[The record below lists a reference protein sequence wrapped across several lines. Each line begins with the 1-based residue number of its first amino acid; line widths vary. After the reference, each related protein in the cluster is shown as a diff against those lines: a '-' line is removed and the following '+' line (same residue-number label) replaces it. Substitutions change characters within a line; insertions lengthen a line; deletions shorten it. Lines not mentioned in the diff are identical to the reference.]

1 MDSFIRRAAGRG
13 SGDHP
18 RSTITDGDDAFTRR
32 AKELGVAPDLVDAAR
47 AVVPNAGDLS
57 GAALHSALERAISD
71 RPSLRVAE
79 SRAPGRSRW
88 RCQRGGVPREVDENA
103 VMNQLIRA

>member
-1 MDSFIRRAAGRG
+1 MTSMDSFIRRAAGRG

-79 SRAPGRSRW
+79 SRVPQGGLAGGASAAACRARW
-88 RCQRGGVPREVDENA
+88 MRTR
-103 VMNQLIRA
+103 

>member
-1 MDSFIRRAAGRG
+1 M
-13 SGDHP
+13 
-18 RSTITDGDDAFTRR
+18 
-32 AKELGVAPDLVDAAR
+32 APDLVDAAR

-79 SRAPGRSRW
+79 SRAQGGLAGGASAAACRARW
-88 RCQRGGVPREVDENA
+88 MRTR
-103 VMNQLIRA
+103 